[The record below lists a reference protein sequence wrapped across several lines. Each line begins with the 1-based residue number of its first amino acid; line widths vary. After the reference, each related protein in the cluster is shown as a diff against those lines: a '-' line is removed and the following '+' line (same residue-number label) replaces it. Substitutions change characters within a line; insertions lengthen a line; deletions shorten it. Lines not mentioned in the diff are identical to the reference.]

1 MSREVQITISSK
13 MKDVEGLEYEVSENT
28 YHAKHIEKDGVYYIF
43 YEEGEKSAGT
53 FKQSKLILCANGVV
67 ELVQKGATNSNMIF
81 AEEKQHKF
89 LYQTPYSCIDMEV
102 FAKQVDLNLEAG
114 MGEIVL
120 DYELSANGELY
131 AICEMKI
138 GIDDKKKC

>member
-1 MSREVQITISSK
+1 

-53 FKQSKLILCANGVV
+53 FKQSKLVV
-67 ELVQKGATNSNMIF
+67 HTNEMLELVQKGAVQSNMVF
-81 AEEKQHKF
+81 AVGKRHTL

-102 FAKQVDLNLEAG
+102 FGKRVEMNLEAG
-114 MGEIVL
+114 IGEVVL

-138 GIDDKKKC
+138 RIDNKKKC